1 MSTIIFNGNL
11 TGSNFG
17 LVFADAGETPG
28 INVSSNPTFQ
38 VSVSINGGQ
47 AVEYTGTSQ
56 VNVSNSFD
64 GDAVISVTGGWKNSA
79 TSEAVLSLPKQAV
92 TRYADNYF
100 LNSSKTID
108 LSTDSKDL
116 VFKFSGDHVG
126 LRSSDTIKLV
136 KGTNYTLTGHD
147 SVGFTF
153 DGLKTGASF
162 SSGTLSAG
170 STTGKAKYTYS
181 DGTQTRSGS
190 VQIVDALDSSAPSD
204 LSSLLTQRHV
214 VDASAYNGGYFN
226 KFCTS
231 ITVGNGFALHGV
243 GDFADYES
251 LEQLNNASGT
261 TLTFS
266 GELDHAFL
274 GCKALSTSTVLS
286 NLDLSNVTKLVGF
299 MSGCKNYTQYKSI
312 EIKAATTDLTGAFEF
327 SNYNARMKWYTQNV
341 VSMESLFEG
350 TPFNQG
356 KIRSLNTAKVVS
368 FKNMFKNAKNF
379 NQGLK
384 RGFSTGSATTL
395 EGMFQGAESFNK
407 NVSAKPGS
415 SDGWDVSKVTN
426 FKNVFKS
433 SGFKKRLT
441 GWDTSSATDMSG
453 MLADTDFNGK
463 LDHLN
468 TSNVVDMT
476 GIFEGSKFNRPI
488 KTWDVTALER
498 AERMFAGAPN
508 FNKSINDWNI
518 GKVSTFEGM
527 FEGAGAFDR
536 GLNSWGNKF
545 GLGQADNPAVNFK
558 GMFEGSKF
566 NQNVKDWDMSHATSV
581 ENMFKDNT
589 TFNKPLFDATK
600 LNSDKLESLDGLLDG
615 ATGFATAVAAPDA
628 TTELKNSINNFGSGL
643 ENIDGFGT
651 FLGSI
656 ASDIPDDIKSEQ
668 LKTSESSSQGSSGG
682 SSEGSTGGTS
692 VSTYYDQNDWGITVG
707 TPSLVS
713 GFGSTGDPSGIQL
726 AFSLSASGELPDGW
740 SSPYDETYVAYFI
753 VDGAA
758 YGSDNEVPVSTDS
771 SVFAHSSFG
780 NYHSMVFSQDG
791 FSNGPGGTYPED
803 GYDVTHNNDYKT
815 IEEFDNFFNGK
826 TPEVIFVFSAL
837 TDISTYEEPVVGLI
851 RTGIDLSAVGG

>member
-11 TGSNFG
+11 TGSDFG

-28 INVSSNPTFQ
+28 IDVSSNPTFE
-38 VSVSINGGQ
+38 VSVSINGGDSTT
-47 AVEYTGTSQ
+47 YTNNQ
-56 VNVSNSFD
+56 LDIVNTFSGS
-64 GDAVISVTGGWKNSA
+64 AEISVTGGWTDSA
-79 TSEAVLSLPKQAV
+79 TSQPVLSLPKQAV

-136 KGTNYTLTGHD
+136 KDTNYTLTGHD
-147 SVGFTF
+147 SVSFTF

-226 KFCTS
+226 KSCTS
-231 ITVGNGFALHGV
+231 ITVGDGFALHGV

-266 GELDHAFL
+266 GELDHTFL
-274 GCKALSTSTVLS
+274 GCKDLSTSTMLS

-312 EIKAATTDLTGAFEF
+312 QIKAATTDLTGAFEF

-356 KIRSLNTAKVVS
+356 KIRSLNTVNVVS

-384 RGFSTGSATTL
+384 KGFSTGSATTL

-415 SDGWDVSKVTN
+415 NAGWDVSKVTN
-426 FKNVFKS
+426 FKNVFKG

-453 MLADTDFNGK
+453 MLADTNFNGK
-463 LDHLN
+463 LNHLN
-468 TSNVVDMT
+468 TSKVVDMT
-476 GIFEGSKFNRPI
+476 GMFEGSKFNRPI
-488 KTWDVTALER
+488 KAWDVSALER
-498 AERMFAGAPN
+498 AERMFARAPR
-508 FNKSINDWNI
+508 FNKSINNWSI

-527 FEGAGAFDR
+527 FEGADVFNR

-545 GLGQADNPAVNFK
+545 GSGQTGDPAVNFK
-558 GMFEGSKF
+558 GMFQGSNF
-566 NQNVKDWDMSHATSV
+566 NQDVKGWDMSHATSV

-589 TFNKPLFDATK
+589 VFNKPLFDAGK
-600 LNSDKLESLDGLLDG
+600 LDSNKLDSLDGMLDG
-615 ATGFATAVAAPDA
+615 ATAFATAAADPSA
-628 TTELKNSINNFGSGL
+628 PTELTSSISDFGSGL
-643 ENIDGFGT
+643 ESIDGFGT

-656 ASDIPDDIKSEQ
+656 SSDIPDDIKSEQ
-668 LKTSESSSQGSSGG
+668 LKTSESSSGG
-682 SSEGSTGGTS
+682 SSEGSTGDTS
-692 VSTYYDQNDWGITVG
+692 PSTHYDSNDWGITTYSPTLTVG
-707 TPSLVS
+707 L
-713 GFGSTGDPSGIQL
+713 GNNGEDGLQL
-726 AFSLSASGELPDGW
+726 TISMSSSNDMPDGW
-740 SSPYDETYVAYFI
+740 ASPYDETYVTYFI

-758 YGSDNEVPVSTDS
+758 YGSDNEVPSAFDS
-771 SVFAHSSFG
+771 DVFASNLLANFDAI
-780 NYHSMVFSQDG
+780 FSEDG
-791 FSNGPGGTYPED
+791 FSNGPGGTYEGN
-803 GYDVTHNNDYKT
+803 GYDVDKT
-815 IEEFDNFFNGK
+815 ISQWNTFFSGK
-826 TPEVIFVFSAL
+826 TPEVIFVFSSLQADG
-837 TDISTYEEPVVGLI
+837 TEPVVGLI
-851 RTGIDLSAVGG
+851 RKSVDLTAVGG